1 MRTIADTAVGSIVG
15 LVVLAAMFT
24 VIWIA
29 RDYSAGASTVP
40 APAPAPAPA
49 PVAADAQT
57 QALQSSRRR
66 RAPMM
71 YTPISPAQL
80 RELQEKKHR

>member
-29 RDYSAGASTVP
+29 RDYSTGASTVP
-40 APAPAPAPA
+40 APAPAPAP
-49 PVAADAQT
+49 VAAEAQT
-57 QALQSSRRR
+57 QALQSSRSR

-71 YTPISPAQL
+71 YTPIPSAQL